1 MITTSEFPTTGVAA
15 FVADVARR
23 HGVSYVKTS
32 NDALADFITRF
43 SDDNV
48 VTDQTEDLIVALKRS
63 KVIDG
68 SQMVA
73 LLGNYMDEASY
84 AYDEARAVHLQA
96 LLQDLLAA
104 ALGSQ

>member
-1 MITTSEFPTTGVAA
+1 MKFYNSGVRHQALTMMITSEFPTTGVAT

-23 HGVSYVKTS
+23 HGVSYVRSS

-43 SDDNV
+43 SDDEV
-48 VTDQTEDLIVALKRS
+48 ATDQTEDLIVALKRS

-73 LLGNYMDEASY
+73 LLGNYIDEAKHVRS
-84 AYDEARAVHLQA
+84 VW
-96 LLQDLLAA
+96 
-104 ALGSQ
+104 